1 MVRFSWISLEPV
13 FRGNKANAVGRANI
27 GLLLGIAT
35 TLLVTILGILAWPD
49 YLELKLYD
57 IRQRLF
63 PVPTTRPDIAVVVID
78 DISLKQLGRWPWRR
92 NQLARLIDVCHEA
105 GAAQILLD
113 IMLPDE
119 QPPELSKKGI
129 TDVSSYEP
137 PLKFIVE
144 PVVQT
149 VDHDQELAEAI
160 QNAENAV
167 VAFFAHFGEHPDEDS
182 DLYFKDDISRQ
193 VDDILK
199 RALEQGQEIPKFQQV
214 FEQIYPDRNIR
225 DKDKDY
231 DQLQQIYDECLDIYF
246 ENKLSRQVD
255 NILKSALEQ
264 GQGILE
270 FKDVFKQVYPDRN
283 IRDVDED
290 YYRLLQIYK
299 ISRGLLKIYEFGFE
313 RDNSKINIPLYYLV
327 SVTPPVPAF
336 AEVLPDSGFVSVQE
350 DKDGSVRRI
359 PLLARHKGKLYKQLV
374 FTAACRT
381 LGVAGEDID
390 LSQSG
395 KIILHGPDIEI
406 PIDEQG
412 QMLISWTR
420 FWEGSHNV
428 SVTLV
433 AEIWDKQQILK
444 NNQAKLRLMNDL
456 EFQLS
461 TLPEDLSQLGE
472 STLVEVKKMK
482 LQLTALGERSVL
494 LATIEGLENRLK
506 EAQAVLRKKLQGKIV
521 LFGSVATGEAGGGAR
536 DFVVTPCNKLTPGV
550 MVHRNIL
557 NTILQKR
564 FIHRPPRYLEVIIIL
579 AMGLLMTVVSA
590 VFRPLASGLAV
601 ALLVGLSILV
611 NFWVFANLH
620 YWFTLVSP
628 LAAVLGSFMVVTFY
642 RQITEGRAKRQITTR
657 FKQYTSPAVV
667 DRIVKSGSD
676 VSFAGEMREL
686 SCFFSDLAGFTTVS
700 ERLGPEKTVKV
711 LNIYLDR
718 MTEVLDRYLATINK
732 FEGDGVFAFFGAPVD
747 LPDYARLSCLAA
759 IDSQVELAKLVRQQ
773 QSENPDFPNLKMRIG
788 ISTGNAVVGDCGSHR
803 RFDYTAIG
811 DTVNLAARLES
822 ANKAYGTKL
831 MICQNTFE
839 KAREDIE
846 GRYLGKVRVVGKEK
860 GVGIYEMLGTSGCL
874 TPSQKEYTEIFEAA
888 VKKFQQVQF
897 PQAVEGFGHCLKQR
911 SDDTAALLYLNT
923 SRKLIET
930 GPPENFNGCLEL
942 TSK

>member
-1 MVRFSWISLEPV
+1 MTHATRIFHETAACS
-13 FRGNKANAVGRANI
+13 NKHSTGRANI
-27 GLLLGIAT
+27 GLLLGIAA
-35 TLLVTILGILAWPD
+35 TLLVTILGILTWPD

-57 IRQRLF
+57 VRQRLF
-63 PVPTTRPDIAVVVID
+63 PVQTIHPDIAVVVID
-78 DISLKQLGRWPWRR
+78 DNSLQQLGRWPWRR
-92 NQLARLIDVCHEA
+92 NLLARLIDVCHEA
-105 GAAQILLD
+105 GASQIVLDILLT
-113 IMLPDE
+113 DE
-119 QPPELSKKGI
+119 QYPERIKPGT
-129 TDVSSYEP
+129 TDVSAYEP
-137 PLKFIVE
+137 PPEFIVE
-144 PVVQT
+144 PVDQT
-149 VDHDQELAEAI
+149 IYHDEELAQAIRNSKNAIVPFFTSLWENPAEASDRYI
-160 QNAENAV
+160 EN
-167 VAFFAHFGEHPDEDS
+167 ELS
-182 DLYFKDDISRQ
+182 QQ
-193 VDDILK
+193 VDNLLNNALKKGEGILGF
-199 RALEQGQEIPKFQQV
+199 EQV
-214 FEQIYPDRNIR
+214 FEQIYPGRNI
-225 DKDKDY
+225 DY
-231 DQLQQIYDECLDIYF
+231 
-246 ENKLSRQVD
+246 
-255 NILKSALEQ
+255 
-264 GQGILE
+264 
-270 FKDVFKQVYPDRN
+270 
-283 IRDVDED
+283 VDEE
-290 YYRLLQIYK
+290 YHQLLQIYK
-299 ISRGLLKIYEFGFE
+299 VSRALLTIYQFGFE
-313 RDNSKINIPLYYLV
+313 RKASDINIPVYYLG
-327 SVTPPVPAF
+327 SVTPPIPAF
-336 AEVLPDSGFVSVQE
+336 AEALTDSGYVSVQE

-359 PLLARHKGKLYKQLV
+359 PLLGRYKGKMYKQLV
-374 FTAACRT
+374 FITACRA
-381 LGVAGEDID
+381 LGVTGEDID
-390 LSQSG
+390 LSQAG
-395 KIILHGPDIEI
+395 KIVLRGTDIQI

-420 FWEGSHNV
+420 SWNDQLNI
-428 SVTLV
+428 SVTQV
-433 AEIWDKQQILK
+433 AEIWDKQQVLQ
-444 NNQAKLRLMNDL
+444 NNQEKLRLMDDL

-472 STLVEVKKMK
+472 STLGEVAKMK
-482 LQLTALGERSVL
+482 QRLSALGERAEL
-494 LATIEGLENRLK
+494 LDTIKSLESRLEQARFDLKQKLEGH
-506 EAQAVLRKKLQGKIV
+506 IV
-521 LFGSVATGEAGGGAR
+521 LFGSVATGEAGAGAR
-536 DFVVTPCNKLTPGV
+536 DFVVTPCDKLTPGI

-557 NTILQKR
+557 NTLLQKK
-564 FIHRPPRYLEVIIIL
+564 FIHRPPRYLEVIVVL

-601 ALLVGLSILV
+601 VLLVGLSILV
-611 NFWVFANLH
+611 NFWLVFATWH

-667 DRIVKSGSD
+667 DRIVKSGTD

-759 IDSQVELAKLVRQQ
+759 IDSQLELGKLVSQQ

-839 KAREDIE
+839 KARDDIE

-860 GVGIYEMLGTSGCL
+860 GVGIYEMIGPSGCL
-874 TPSQKEYTEIFEAA
+874 TPFQKEYSEIFEAA
-888 VKKFQQVQF
+888 VQEFQQGHF
-897 PQAVEGFGHCLKQR
+897 SQAVKGFENCLKQR
-911 SDDTAALLYLNT
+911 SDDKAVLLYLNT
-923 SRKLIET
+923 SRKLIEI

>member
-1 MVRFSWISLEPV
+1 MTRPTWISLKPV
-13 FRGNKANAVGRANI
+13 LRGNKAYAFGRANI
-27 GLLLGIAT
+27 GLLLGIAV
-35 TLLVTILGILAWPD
+35 TLLVTILGILTWPD

-63 PVPTTRPDIAVVVID
+63 PVQSTHPDIAVVVID
-78 DISLKQLGRWPWRR
+78 DHSLKQLGRWPWKR

-105 GAAQILLD
+105 GAAQIVLD

-119 QPPELSKKGI
+119 QYPERVKPGT
-129 TDVSSYEP
+129 TDVSAYEP
-137 PLKFIVE
+137 IPEFIVE
-144 PVVQT
+144 PVDQT
-149 VDHDQELAEAI
+149 IYHDKELAQAI
-160 QNAENAV
+160 HNSENAI
-167 VAFFAHFGEHPDEDS
+167 VAFFAHLSENPVEDS
-182 DLYFKDDISRQ
+182 DSYTENDLSRQ
-193 VDDILK
+193 VDSILK
-199 RALEQGQEIPKFQQV
+199 NALEQGEGMLDFVQV
-214 FEQIYPDRNIR
+214 LGQIYPDRDVR
-225 DKDKDY
+225 D
-231 DQLQQIYDECLDIYF
+231 Q
-246 ENKLSRQVD
+246 
-255 NILKSALEQ
+255 
-264 GQGILE
+264 
-270 FKDVFKQVYPDRN
+270 
-283 IRDVDED
+283 DED
-290 YYRLLQIYK
+290 YHQLLQIYK
-299 ISRGLLKIYEFGFE
+299 ISRGLLKIYQFGFE
-313 RDNSKINIPLYYLV
+313 RNESEINTPVYYLG
-327 SVTPPVPAF
+327 SVTPPMPAF
-336 AEVLPDSGFVSVQE
+336 AEVLSDIGFVSVQE

-374 FTAACRT
+374 FAAACRT
-381 LGVAGEDID
+381 LGVTGEDVD

-420 FWEGSHNV
+420 FWQGPNNV
-428 SVTLV
+428 SVSLV
-433 AEIWDKQQILK
+433 AEIWDKQQVLK
-444 NNQAKLRLMNDL
+444 ANQLKLLMMDDL

-472 STLVEVKKMK
+472 STLAEVKKMK
-482 LQLTALGERSVL
+482 LRLSALGERSAL
-494 LATIEGLENRLK
+494 LATIEELENRLK
-506 EAQAVLRKKLQGKIV
+506 QAQANLRKKLQGKIV
-521 LFGSVATGEAGGGAR
+521 LFGSVATGEAGAGAR
-536 DFVVTPCNKLTPGV
+536 DFVVTPCDKLTPGV

-557 NTILQKR
+557 NTMLQKK
-564 FIHRPPRYLEVIIIL
+564 FIRRPPRYLEVIIIL

-601 ALLVGLSILV
+601 ALLVGLSIWV
-611 NFWVFANLH
+611 NFWLVFANLH

-628 LAAVLGSFMVVTFY
+628 LVAVLGSFMVVTFY
-642 RQITEGRAKRQITTR
+642 RQITEGLAKRQITTR

-686 SCFFSDLAGFTTVS
+686 SCFFSDLAGFTTTS
-700 ERLGPEKTVKV
+700 EKLGPEKTVKV

-759 IDSQVELAKLVRQQ
+759 IDSQLELEKLVRQQ

-839 KAREDIE
+839 KARDDIE

-860 GVGIYEMLGTSGCL
+860 GVGIYELLGTSGCL
-874 TPSQKEYTEIFEAA
+874 TPSQKDYSEIFEAA
-888 VKKFQQVQF
+888 VQQFQQKQLS
-897 PQAVEGFGHCLKQR
+897 QAVEGFEHCLNQR
-911 SDDTAALLYLNT
+911 SEDTAALLYLNT
-923 SRKLIET
+923 SRNLIET
-930 GPPENFNGCLEL
+930 GAPENFNGCLEL